1 MDVLQEP
8 QLDAL
13 EIDDRKA
20 DGIFNDLKFNGLQ
33 SGSPFN
39 VSFDNIRC
47 HTYFAQ
53 SGLFGGSFPFNY
65 AISVR
70 CLKD

>member
-13 EIDDRKA
+13 EIDDRKT
-20 DGIFNDLKFNGLQ
+20 DGIFNDLKFNGLWW
-33 SGSPFN
+33 GSSFN
-39 VSFDNIRC
+39 GFFDNIGS

-53 SGLFGGSFPFNY
+53 GGLFGGSFPFNY